1 MEELKKSNQR
11 ESRFMCFVFSSVV
24 KSEER
29 CEQVQSTRPKGTKV
43 YVTYLEGLIFSTS
56 LIGKED

>member
-1 MEELKKSNQR
+1 MNHDL
-11 ESRFMCFVFSSVV
+11 CALFSPSVV

-43 YVTYLEGLIFSTS
+43 YVAYLEGLIFSTS